1 MIKAVVFDLYG
12 VVGLESGPGLR
23 LNGDLL
29 PTLHALKSRYRLG
42 LLSNSER
49 SFVDRFLANND
60 VRPLFDVVLAS
71 SQTRFI
77 KPQREIFEIMAERL
91 DLPFSQILFI
101 DDSPTN
107 TGAAHRYG
115 IKSIL
120 FRSAAQLETDI
131 SKIINL

>member
-12 VVGLESGPGLR
+12 VVGLEAGAGLR
-23 LNGDLL
+23 LNADLL
-29 PTLHALKSRYRLG
+29 PLLHALKSRYRLG

-60 VRPLFDVVLAS
+60 LRPLFDVVLAS
-71 SQTRFI
+71 SQTRFV

-91 DLPFSQILFI
+91 DLPFTNIMLI

-107 TGAAHRYG
+107 IGAAQSYG
-115 IKSIL
+115 MKAIL
-120 FRSAAQLETDI
+120 FQDVS
-131 SKIINL
+131 SIIDL